1 MKFSN
6 TYIALGER
14 FYQKSQPTAVS
25 DPKLFLFNKNLAQQL
40 QIPDELQGDDQKLAE
55 IFSGNVLLEGSEPI
69 ACAYSGHQFGHFNP
83 QLGDGRAHLLGE
95 LIDVNGLRLDVQLK
109 GSGRSAFSRS
119 GDGRCALKPAI
130 REFIMSEAM
139 KALGVPTT
147 QCLAVVATGEQVM
160 RQYAQPGAVVT
171 RIASSHIRVGTF
183 AFFAARGDAESL
195 QALCEYTIDKH
206 YPKIRELSANPLILL
221 LDKVIEKQI
230 ELVVQWMRVGFIHG
244 VMNTDNCAISGETID
259 FGPCAMMGVYDPK
272 TVYSSIDHQGRYA
285 FGNQAQIT
293 HWNICRFAECLLLL
307 IDQEDAGLMGQVNA
321 LINGFTER
329 FEQAHQQMMAKKLGF
344 LTQDDGD
351 KEFIGTLLGHF
362 EKQKMDYTISFDL
375 FTRALSCDAA
385 KATLEQ
391 QLGDLF
397 TLWWQRVTQQGASLS
412 QIQGLMRASNPVVI
426 PRNHHIEAVLQACED
441 TGQPTAALA
450 ILDVLRQPYV
460 VTEKTAF
467 YQTVAADSDVNYQ
480 TFCGT

>member
-6 TYIALGER
+6 TYILLGES
-14 FYQKSQPTAVS
+14 FYQKSQPTAVAA
-25 DPKLFLFNKNLAQQL
+25 PELFLWNDDLAQQL
-40 QIPDELQGDDQKLAE
+40 QIPAQMQEDTQRLAE

-69 ACAYSGHQFGHFNP
+69 ACAYSGHQFGQFNP

-95 LIDVNGLRLDVQLK
+95 VIDVDGQRVDVQLK
-109 GSGRSAFSRS
+109 GSGRSAFSRN
-119 GDGRCALKPAI
+119 GDGRCALKPAV
-130 REFIMSEAM
+130 REFIMSEAV

-147 QCLAVVATGEQVM
+147 QCLAVVTTGEKIL

-183 AFFAARGDAESL
+183 AFFAARGDTESL

-206 YPKIRELSANPLILL
+206 YPEIRTLSGNPLVLL

-230 ELVVQWMRVGFIHG
+230 ELIVQWMRVGFIHG

-259 FGPCAMMGVYDPK
+259 FGPCAMMGVYDPA

-293 HWNICRFAECLLLL
+293 HWNICRFTECLLAL
-307 IDQEDAGLMGQVNA
+307 IDQEDTGLMDQIND
-321 LINGFTER
+321 LISGFTER
-329 FEQAHQQMMAKKLGF
+329 FEQAHHSMMAKKLGF
-344 LTQDDGD
+344 LKQDAGD
-351 KEFIGTLLGHF
+351 DEFISALLKQLT
-362 EKQKMDYTISFDL
+362 KQKMDYTISFDL
-375 FTRALSCDAA
+375 LTRSLSCDAA
-385 KATLEQ
+385 AATLAK
-391 QLGDLF
+391 QLGELF
-397 TLWWQRVTQQGASLS
+397 TQWQKRVKQQDVSLG
-412 QIQGLMRASNPVVI
+412 QIQSLMRLSNPVVI
-426 PRNHHIEAVLQACED
+426 PRNHHIEAVLKACEES
-441 TGQPTAALA
+441 GQPTAALA

-460 VTEKTAF
+460 ETEKTAF
-467 YQTVAADSDVNYQ
+467 YQTVAVDGDENYQ